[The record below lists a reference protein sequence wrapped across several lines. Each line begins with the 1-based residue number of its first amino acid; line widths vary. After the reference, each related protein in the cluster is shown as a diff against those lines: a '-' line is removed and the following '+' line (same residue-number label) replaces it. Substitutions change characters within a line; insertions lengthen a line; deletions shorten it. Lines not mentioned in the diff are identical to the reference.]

1 MTVPSDA
8 HDTDTVIDVEVDAAD
23 GVTEQ
28 PVALPKFAKS
38 LEEIPDTASLKVSVY
53 ERVRLDDGDDGA
65 VQVAEG
71 AVPSAVELFVS
82 ERPENDAASLP
93 TASCTAAFVVAEFV
107 AGAV

>member
-38 LEEIPDTASLKVSVY
+38 LEEIPDTASLKVSV
-53 ERVRLDDGDDGA
+53 
-65 VQVAEG
+65 
-71 AVPSAVELFVS
+71 
-82 ERPENDAASLP
+82 
-93 TASCTAAFVVAEFV
+93 
-107 AGAV
+107 